1 MTRICWWLVDIASR
15 MLAPD
20 ECAAVL
26 GDLAES
32 GESCGRALRGVI
44 GLVVRRQ
51 VALWKDWRPWLAM
64 IGLAGLAA
72 VPLSQI
78 TFQLDVALG
87 RQLRTYWSHRVRYD
101 TGLTVGEDIV
111 CIACLALALIAW
123 SWTSGFVLGSLSGRS
138 LWLAGT
144 LFYLVVLDSFWARL
158 LIYGDVSLQH
168 VSVPWIVVHAL
179 APLSIA
185 RMLFLLASLWG
196 VSRGLRPRSL
206 GFPQVFL
213 LTLASAILTA
223 LAAWTSGWY
232 ETAQETWS
240 GGLWHVSSPQTRLLP
255 LALLSWPVV
264 YILATTSWRSRRDKD
279 GGAIA

>member
-1 MTRICWWLVDIASR
+1 MTRICWWLVDVASR

-32 GESCGRALRGVI
+32 GESCGRALCGVI

-78 TFQLDVALG
+78 TFQLDVTLG
-87 RQLRTYWSHRVRYD
+87 RQLRTYWSRRVRYD
-101 TGLTVGEDIV
+101 TGVTVGEDIV
-111 CIACLALALIAW
+111 CMVCLALALFVW

-138 LWLAGT
+138 LWLTGT
-144 LFYLVVLDSFWARL
+144 LFYLVLLDSFWARL
-158 LIYGDVSLQH
+158 LISGNVKLEH

-179 APLSIA
+179 VPHSIA
-185 RMLFLLASLWG
+185 RTLFLLASLWG
-196 VSRGLRPRSL
+196 VSRGLRQRGL

-213 LTLASAILTA
+213 LTVAGAILTA
-223 LAAWTSGWY
+223 LVAWTSGWH
-232 ETAQETWS
+232 ETAQEIWS
-240 GGLWHVSSPQTRLLP
+240 GGLWHGSPPQTRLLP
-255 LALLSWPVV
+255 LALLSWPVA
-264 YILATTSWRSRRDKD
+264 YILATTSWRPLRDKD
-279 GGAIA
+279 SGAIA